1 MHVCACIAHV
11 HVIVYMLAFVRHIA
25 LACDANTTHTQ
36 VTPTKIPGTTLLSSI
51 FELRSREKN
60 VRPSVGPCGSHELFR
75 ATWAIFALHPEGSQ
89 MTLFRWSEPWFSA
102 PTQPIWS
109 RPPPM
114 DAPWAG
120 LEGGC
125 PPFSLKMGGFG
136 ARDQKPPDF
145 STKSDRSLLGV
156 GGCE

>member
-1 MHVCACIAHV
+1 
-11 HVIVYMLAFVRHIA
+11 
-25 LACDANTTHTQ
+25 
-36 VTPTKIPGTTLLSSI
+36 
-51 FELRSREKN
+51 
-60 VRPSVGPCGSHELFR
+60 
-75 ATWAIFALHPEGSQ
+75 

-102 PTQPIWS
+102 PAQPIWS

-136 ARDQKPPDF
+136 ARD
-145 STKSDRSLLGV
+145 
-156 GGCE
+156 

>member
-1 MHVCACIAHV
+1 
-11 HVIVYMLAFVRHIA
+11 MLLRVVLAIFA
-25 LACDANTTHTQ
+25 LHPEGSQMKLFRWSEPCFHNPQTQ
-36 VTPTKIPGTTLLSSI
+36 AIIKIPGKTLLSSI
-51 FELRSREKN
+51 FELRSRERN
-60 VRPSVGPCGSHELFR
+60 VRPSVGPCGSHKLFR

-136 ARDQKPPDF
+136 ARD
-145 STKSDRSLLGV
+145 
-156 GGCE
+156 